1 MLANRYRSLL
11 KSFPSGDDLCA
22 LIENHLQSVQAM
34 LADCAKKAFGRL
46 AETVAHTLGAG
57 GKMIRPTLTLLSA
70 WAVGE
75 VNERTIAYAT
85 AIELIHTASLLHDDV
100 IDDASVRRCKPTV
113 NYVWGDKAAITTGD
127 FMLACAFELLAKH
140 NDERVLRDIAE
151 TAQQM
156 CCGQMLESTHSF
168 NLGMS
173 YEEYL
178 EIIKLKTG
186 KLFASACFAGGISA
200 GASPEEARCLKEF
213 GLLVGIAF
221 QMIDDLL
228 DFIGT
233 ENELGKP
240 VGQDMR
246 HGKITLPLIELIRV
260 FKADEESNL
269 AGWLLKKLKER
280 EVDDELIAFL
290 RQAIVQRRIDE
301 RVKSVAKSFIDDAV
315 NALRNLR
322 GKRWEVLSLVASL
335 IHEW

>member
-200 GASPEEARCLKEF
+200 GASLEEARCLKEF

-240 VGQDMR
+240 VGQDIR

-290 RQAIVQRRIDE
+290 RQAIVKRRIDE

-322 GKRWEVLSLVASL
+322 GKRWEVLSHVASL